1 MSKDS
6 SLENKDENVTVRNTI
21 EEAIRDKLFNK
32 LFAYVVV
39 SFFVVNWQDII
50 ILFRSKYDI
59 YTTLSIVWVGE
70 KYHFPYVGP
79 IIVSP
84 FVAHF
89 VMPFIYGTTA
99 SVVMPY
105 ITMCISKA
113 TGRNYARIRYID
125 YEFDLEE
132 RARIKDL
139 QINLKQKESK
149 LLSLEKQTENQY
161 KLLSAIEEKKREI
174 ESARVN
180 LYHGIKVIVDIY
192 KAKKK
197 RISTQEDFADL
208 LKAIEESDFYKD
220 TGLWGINKLIDDVET
235 IYESQS
241 TSKDK

>member
-1 MSKDS
+1 
-6 SLENKDENVTVRNTI
+6 
-21 EEAIRDKLFNK
+21 
-32 LFAYVVV
+32 
-39 SFFVVNWQDII
+39 
-50 ILFRSKYDI
+50 
-59 YTTLSIVWVGE
+59 LSIVWVGE

-149 LLSLEKQTENQY
+149 LLSLEKQTEDQY